1 MTREGLYYRFSQLVW
16 LVFGAIE
23 GLIGLRVLLKL
34 VGANPANPF
43 ADWIYTST
51 DLLLGP
57 FLGLTRTPAANGIEF
72 DIPALI
78 GMLVYMLLAWGLIQL
93 VEILVGPPKSVGARD
108 AAV

>member
-57 FLGLTRTPAANGIEF
+57 FLGLTRTPAASGIEF

>member
-1 MTREGLYYRFSQLVW
+1 MNREDIFYRLSQLVW

-43 ADWIYTST
+43 ADWVYTST

-72 DIPALI
+72 DISALI

-93 VEILVGPPKSVGARD
+93 VEILLGPPKNLDARD